1 MVTSGLDVTLTISHI
16 TLYNVKILKIT
27 LNASYKHFETF
38 FKVGTYFDVL
48 KFTGKIIRVT

>member
-1 MVTSGLDVTLTISHI
+1 MVTSGLDVIITISHI
-16 TLYNVKILKIT
+16 TVYKVKILKIT

>member
-1 MVTSGLDVTLTISHI
+1 MVTSGLDVTITISHI
-16 TLYNVKILKIT
+16 TVYKVKIT

>member
-16 TLYNVKILKIT
+16 TVYKVKILKIT
-27 LNASYKHFETF
+27 LNDSYKHFETF